1 MASYQSIDSVHL
13 FFSFFTN
20 YINNIQTNIHY
31 SSLKSL
37 VKFCAQNSSIMT
49 FFNFNLYFQRFYIN
63 CTFGMKDWETVWS
76 LVEFGLIIVCDC
88 VCVCVCLC
96 RCISVVVSV
105 CLNVFFVLFDECTN
119 LIKWMCCKLK
129 WD

>member
-49 FFNFNLYFQRFYIN
+49 FFQFQSLFSTILYQLYIWDERLGDSMKFGGIWFNYCLRL
-63 CTFGMKDWETVWS
+63 CM
-76 LVEFGLIIVCDC
+76 C
-88 VCVCVCLC
+88 VCVYLC

-129 WD
+129 